1 MLYQSVKIKQIKKLT
16 NVQIDRYDLE
26 VDNAHNYFANNILVH
41 NCRSLFNKQSGFISR
56 QGKNYNTLNHLTDEA
71 NQLFN
76 NLATEVGH
84 ENIWLDGELY
94 TDNLSFQN
102 IISAIKRDEPNTL
115 TPEIQY
121 HIYDAIIPNVDYE
134 DRMFYLRNAF
144 SQQMFKSLIN
154 VETYEI
160 DSKEA
165 IDGFHSHYI
174 QQGKEGVMLR
184 NKSGYYT
191 IDKRSHNLQKVKKF
205 DDAEFEIINY
215 KIDKNNHAVFECVT
229 DNGDVFEVKP
239 MGDTETRDMYTDDA
253 ESLIGEY
260 LTVKYFGMT
269 TGDNPVPRFPVGVS
283 IRNFED

>member
-215 KIDKNNHAVFECVT
+215 KIDKNNHVVFECVT

-269 TGDNPVPRFPVGVS
+269 TGDNPVPRFPVGITV
-283 IRNFED
+283 RGRYE